1 MHETLDFRLE
11 LDNMCV
17 PLTCTA
23 RACNRLHVSGFCE
36 LVLDRASVR
45 VADAG

>member
-1 MHETLDFRLE
+1 MRALDLH
-11 LDNMCV
+11 C
-17 PLTCTA
+17 
-23 RACNRLHVSGFCE
+23 LHVSGFFE